1 MVRRDS
7 RRSGSRERGTGSSRS
22 ASARYQYKS
31 SNSFSDKSVV
41 QKCRLAGL
49 VLRGKPF
56 ISPRAF
62 ATSSVCYIPILLM
75 YDTASSAVLPFCG
88 ANLNLECLR
97 LLSMALQSVY
107 SPDNPI

>member
-1 MVRRDS
+1 M
-7 RRSGSRERGTGSSRS
+7 RGTGSSRS
-22 ASARYQYKS
+22 TSARYQYKS
-31 SNSFSDKSVV
+31 SNSFSDKSVI

-49 VLRGKPF
+49 VLRGKPS
-56 ISPRAF
+56 ISPGAF
-62 ATSSVCYIPILLM
+62 ATFSACYIPILLM